1 MIYLI
6 GIIYIYIFFRQV
18 SKNEG
23 EEYAK
28 NEGILFF
35 EVSAKTRENI
45 FKMLYS
51 GVAEIQA
58 FSVEVDKEIFI
69 KELEAENEGEH
80 YSNNGNVPENNVIK
94 NEIVVNGENKK
105 VTKEYT
111 LSVNGTAL
119 LPASIFSIVS
129 SNVKI
134 SMVYPFRSINMRD
147 TLPYFLIS

>member
-1 MIYLI
+1 LIYLI

-28 NEGILFF
+28 KEGILFF

-58 FSVEVDKEIFI
+58 FSVEVD
-69 KELEAENEGEH
+69 NEGEH
-80 YSNNGNVPENNVIK
+80 YNNNGNVPENNVIK

-105 VTKEYT
+105 VTKD
-111 LSVNGTAL
+111 NKKKCA
-119 LPASIFSIVS
+119 
-129 SNVKI
+129 KC
-134 SMVYPFRSINMRD
+134 
-147 TLPYFLIS
+147 

>member
-28 NEGILFF
+28 KEGILFF

-80 YSNNGNVPENNVIK
+80 YNNNGNVPENNVIK

-105 VTKEYT
+105 VTKD
-111 LSVNGTAL
+111 NKKKCA
-119 LPASIFSIVS
+119 
-129 SNVKI
+129 KC
-134 SMVYPFRSINMRD
+134 
-147 TLPYFLIS
+147 